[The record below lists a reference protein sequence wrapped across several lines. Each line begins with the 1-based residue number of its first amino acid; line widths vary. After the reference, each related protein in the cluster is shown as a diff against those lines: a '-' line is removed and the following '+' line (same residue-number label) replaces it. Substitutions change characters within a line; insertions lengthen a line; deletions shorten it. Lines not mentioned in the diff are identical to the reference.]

1 MILKELTEEQF
12 FSFYSDLRTKYFSD
26 TLSYSVMDVRDA
38 HEMALTASL
47 KTKLVQDSLY
57 LGVYTDKDEL
67 MGWSVSYQAKVL
79 ELYTQNSAVIPEFR
93 RKGVYSLMQKHVLK
107 VAKERGYQMVTS
119 HHVASNNSVIM
130 AKLKLGFMITGFELC
145 DDFGAL
151 VKLTNYLNETRS
163 RAYQVR
169 TGLKRPD
176 QDIKDLLKI

>member
-12 FSFYSDLRTKYFSD
+12 FSFYPELRVKYFSE
-26 TLSYSVMDVRDA
+26 TLSYSVMNVRNA
-38 HEMALTASL
+38 HEMSQTEKL
-47 KTKLVQDSLY
+47 KSKLVQDSLF
-57 LGVYTDKDEL
+57 LGVYTEKNEL

-79 ELYTQNSAVIPEFR
+79 ELYTQNSVVIPEFR
-93 RKGVYSLMQKHVLK
+93 RMGVYSLMQKHILK

-163 RAYQVR
+163 RVYDVR
-169 TGLKRPD
+169 TGLTRPD